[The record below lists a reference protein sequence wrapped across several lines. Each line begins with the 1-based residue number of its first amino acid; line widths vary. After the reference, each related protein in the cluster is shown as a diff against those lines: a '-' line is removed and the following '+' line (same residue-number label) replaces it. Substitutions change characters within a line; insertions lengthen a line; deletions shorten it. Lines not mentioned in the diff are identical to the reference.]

1 MFFIDLTDS
10 QKAIWKGGFTTLF
23 VMIQLATINNYVV
36 IFLDQDLITA
46 VAIITIIISLRNFLQ
61 IFLRVPLGEL
71 SQIIGRKPLI
81 LGGHFSFTFSLVL
94 LYLAQD
100 WTFVLFAILCTA
112 FGMSCF
118 WASLFS
124 YVADVAPQS
133 VGESTG
139 QIFMA
144 TDVGSLLSGFL
155 SAFLLN
161 ELGWD
166 LTGLF
171 GFMVILGIATGIIGV
186 VLLPEGLDPSQ
197 RKRVDSV
204 FWALNSSFLTM
215 IRDIKEISFSH
226 RLEVVYVFQLVL
238 AFTEFALT
246 TFLPLLIVSKGYTKG
261 DVGGIVFWA
270 TLAIVWFKP
279 FLGRLS
285 DNHQFTLVFSI
296 PLFVI
301 SGIILLFTYFNEYI
315 FLVILYILM
324 NGALITAY
332 SATNSE
338 VTRRAPFEQRGI
350 AMGVLGFWI
359 SLGRTVSTL
368 LLGIIWAF
376 FDLNSVFLSMVMI
389 CFGGT
394 GVVLLAFKER
404 SSLQAQKV
412 ISERL

>member
-23 VMIQLATINNYVV
+23 VITQLSTINNYVV
-36 IFLDQDLITA
+36 IFLNQDLFTA
-46 VAIITIIISLRNFLQ
+46 VAIITIIVSLRNFLQ

-71 SQIIGRKPLI
+71 SQIVGRKPLI
-81 LGGHFSFTFSLVL
+81 LGGHLSFTISLVF

-100 WTFVLFAILCTA
+100 WVLVLFAILCTA

-161 ELGWD
+161 ELGWN

-171 GFMVILGIATGIIGV
+171 GFMAILGIATGIIGV
-186 VLLPEGLDPSQ
+186 ILLPEGLDPSQ

-204 FWALNSSFLTM
+204 FSALSSSFQTM
-215 IRDIKEISFSH
+215 IIDIKRISFSY

-246 TFLPLLIVSKGYTKG
+246 TFLPMLIVSKGFTEG

-270 TLAIVWFKP
+270 TLVIVWFKP

-285 DNHQFTLVFSI
+285 DNHQFTLVFAI

-301 SGIILLFTYFNEYI
+301 SGIILMFTYIYEYI
-315 FLVILYILM
+315 LLVVLYILM

-359 SLGRTVSTL
+359 SVGRTVSTL
-368 LLGIIWAF
+368 LLGIIWEF
-376 FDLNSVFLSMVMI
+376 FGLISVFLSMVII

-394 GVVLLAFKER
+394 GIVLLIFR
-404 SSLQAQKV
+404 DSSKPQIQNE